1 MSFFSRLPL
10 SRIGTIG
17 LCVLASACSTA
28 TATSSF
34 SVPEIRPGV
43 AQGYLDTAQLPDSI
57 ALLPPPPAAG
67 SAAFALDEQVNQARS
82 LRGTPRWEQAIAD
95 ANLQFPAAAS
105 IFACAIGT
113 EISEQNAPRLYGLL
127 RRTRT
132 DAAVVSDAAKHQH
145 NRTRPFMAN
154 GESTC
159 TPDKEAGLAEN
170 GSYPSGH
177 TSIGWAWAL
186 ILAELA
192 PDRQDAILAR
202 GRSYGESRLVC
213 NVHWNSDVAAGRFM
227 GSAVVAR
234 LHADAGF
241 RTDMEA
247 ARAELAALRAS
258 NPAPAPDCAAEA
270 AALAQPL
277 PVSAF

>member
-1 MSFFSRLPL
+1 MSPFSRLPL
-10 SRIGTIG
+10 SRTLAIG
-17 LCVLASACSTA
+17 LCVLASACA
-28 TATSSF
+28 TRAVTSF

-43 AQGYLDTAQLPDSI
+43 AQGYLETAQLPDSI

-67 SAAFALDEQVNQARS
+67 SAAMALDEQVNLARN
-82 LRGTPRWEQAIAD
+82 LRGTARWEQAIAD
-95 ANLQFPAAAS
+95 DNLQFPAAAS

-113 EISEQNAPRLYGLL
+113 DLSEQATPRLYGLL

-132 DAAVVSDAAKHQH
+132 DAAVVSDAAKHRY
-145 NRTRPFMAN
+145 NRSRPFVVN
-154 GESTC
+154 GDPTC
-159 TPDKEAGLAEN
+159 TPAKEAGLAEN

-192 PDRQDAILAR
+192 PDRGDAILAR

-213 NVHWNSDVAAGRFM
+213 NVHWNSDVLAGRFM

-234 LHADAGF
+234 LHADPDF
-241 RTDMEA
+241 RADLDA
-247 ARAELAALRAS
+247 ARTELAAHRAAHS
-258 NPAPAPDCAAEA
+258 TAPAHCAAEA

-277 PVSAF
+277 PVGAF

>member
-1 MSFFSRLPL
+1 MRSRLPL
-10 SRIGTIG
+10 SRLLAVS
-17 LCVLASACSTA
+17 LCVLASACA
-28 TATSSF
+28 THAASRS

-43 AQGYLDTAQLPDSI
+43 AQGYLETAQLPDSI
-57 ALLPPPPAAG
+57 ALLPPPPAPG
-67 SAAFALDEQVNQARS
+67 SAAFALDEQVNLARN

-113 EISEQNAPRLYGLL
+113 DINEHNAPRLYGLL

-132 DAAVVSDAAKHQH
+132 DAAVVSDAAKHRY
-145 NRTRPFMAN
+145 NRTRPFVAN

-192 PDRQDAILAR
+192 PDRSDAILAR

-213 NVHWNSDVAAGRFM
+213 NVHWHSDVLSGRFM
-227 GSAVVAR
+227 GAAVVAR
-234 LHADAGF
+234 LHGDAVF
-241 RTDMEA
+241 RADMEA
-247 ARAELAALRAS
+247 ARAELAALRA
-258 NPAPAPDCAAEA
+258 APAAAPA
-270 AALAQPL
+270 
-277 PVSAF
+277 

>member
-1 MSFFSRLPL
+1 MSVSSRVPL
-10 SRIGTIG
+10 SRLAALG
-17 LCVLASACSTA
+17 LCVLASACASHSA
-28 TATSSF
+28 PRS

-43 AQGYLDTAQLPDSI
+43 AQGYLQAAQLPDSI

-67 SAAFALDEQVNQARS
+67 SAAFALDEQVNLART
-82 LRGTPRWEQAIAD
+82 LRGTPRWQQAIAD
-95 ANLQFPAAAS
+95 DNLQFPAAAS
-105 IFACAIGT
+105 IFACALGT
-113 EISEQNAPRLYGLL
+113 DISEQAAPRLYGLL

-132 DAAVVSDAAKHQH
+132 DAAVVSDAAKHRY
-145 NRTRPFMAN
+145 NRTRPFVLN
-154 GESTC
+154 GEPTC

-192 PDRQDAILAR
+192 PDRSDAILAR

-213 NVHWNSDVAAGRFM
+213 NVHWHSDVLSGRFM

-234 LHADAGF
+234 LHADASF
-241 RTDMEA
+241 RSDMDA
-247 ARAELAALRAS
+247 ARAELAALRAG
-258 NPAPAPDCAAEA
+258 NPAPPANCATEA

-277 PVSAF
+277 PVGAL

>member
-1 MSFFSRLPL
+1 MSRFPRFSLL
-10 SRIGTIG
+10 SAVVIG
-17 LCVLASACSTA
+17 LCTLSACA
-28 TATSSF
+28 THAPSAFT
-34 SVPEIRPGV
+34 VPEIRPGV
-43 AQGYLDTAQLPDSI
+43 AEGYLQTAQLPDSI
-57 ALLPPPPAAG
+57 ALLPPPPTAG
-67 SAAFALDEQVNQARS
+67 SAAFALDEQVNLARN

-113 EISEQNAPRLYGLL
+113 DISEATTPRLYGLL

-132 DAAVVSDAAKHQH
+132 DAAVVSDAAKHQY
-145 NRTRPFMAN
+145 NRTRPFVAN

-177 TSIGWAWAL
+177 TSIGWTWAL

-213 NVHWNSDVAAGRFM
+213 NVHWHSDVLAGRFM

-234 LHADAGF
+234 LHADPSF

-247 ARAELAALRAS
+247 ARAELASLRAGPHPL
-258 NPAPAPDCAAEA
+258 PANCAAEA

-277 PVSAF
+277 PVGAL